1 MSKRHFNFL
10 ILLSINCFSQTNYYV
25 SPSGNDINNG
35 TISSPWKTI
44 QHSLNNMTGNSILNV
59 AGGVYNEKIQ
69 ISLSNITIKNQTS
82 TTPVIDATGINSQNS
97 IISVINKNSITI
109 DGLELRNNIQNDAQ
123 GILIEG
129 LCNSITI
136 KNCIIH
142 DIHFSS
148 NPSAPVN
155 ALINPIYIPHFLFYA
170 FSLRF
175 IFNY

>member
-1 MSKRHFNFL
+1 
-10 ILLSINCFSQTNYYV
+10 
-25 SPSGNDINNG
+25 
-35 TISSPWKTI
+35 
-44 QHSLNNMTGNSILNV
+44 MTGNSILNV

-129 LCNSITI
+129 LCNSINVLNLHPQYETSI
-136 KNCIIH
+136 VVLSKN
-142 DIHFSS
+142 
-148 NPSAPVN
+148 
-155 ALINPIYIPHFLFYA
+155 
-170 FSLRF
+170 
-175 IFNY
+175 